1 MMCRLDI
8 RGQRLVAFHGPKRWF
23 RDAEFRRMRHP
34 LSGNPM
40 PLQGQRL
47 RPALFGQPRIQDT
60 RLRMA
65 GL

>member
-1 MMCRLDI
+1 MSRADI
-8 RGQRLVAFHGPKRWF
+8 KRRRMVAVHRSKHWF
-23 RDAEFRRMRHP
+23 RDVEFRKMRHP

-65 GL
+65 DL